1 MALALSED
9 HAQLADSV
17 RSWAARTCPSS
28 AVRAAADGDDSG
40 AAFYRDTIRPGLAE
54 LGVLGLHLPETD
66 GGQGAGLTELA
77 IAAEELGHA
86 LVPGDFVPT
95 VLTAA
100 ILASAGLSGKVLSS
114 LAQGTGNGAVAL
126 TAGIQAAGGPGQD
139 LVITGSVNCV
149 LGAPGADLVILP
161 ARLAAGPIEP
171 GPDEPG
177 PDEAGPLE
185 RSTGQGSTGQGSTVW
200 VAMDADELDITT
212 DASLDLTRRM
222 GRVTADGVVVPA
234 DRQLTLAP
242 GTVANLAA
250 VIFCAEAIGI
260 ASWAVSTA
268 ADYAKL
274 RHQFGRPIGQFQAV
288 KHRCARMLVAAE
300 QAAAVVW
307 DAARAMDEAADA
319 GAENAGHESAG
330 QEGTGHDFA
339 VAAAASL
346 AADAAVSCAHECIQV
361 LGGIGYTWE
370 HDAHLYYRRAMTLRA
385 LVGTACPAGRG
396 WRQRTATLALDGE
409 RRGVRLQLPG
419 GDGGLRAPIRS
430 ELAEIAKLSGPERNA
445 ALGAGGWV
453 MPHMPRPW
461 GRGAGALEQLIID
474 EELRTAGIHVPGLAI
489 GAWVVPAL
497 IQYGTPEQQQR
508 FLPATL
514 RADYLWCQLFSEPGA
529 GSDLAGLTTRA
540 ERVDGGWKITG
551 QKIWTSLARQAA
563 WAICIARTD
572 PAQPRHAGI
581 SYFLVDMHSPG
592 VEVRPLREIG
602 GDSFFNQVFLDGVFV
617 PDDCLVGEVNKG
629 WRIARTT
636 LANERVSLSRSWTFG
651 CGVPE
656 LLQVA
661 RAAAGP
667 GRLAE
672 VGEFTAAAAG
682 PDRLADL
689 GELGE
694 VGEVGE
700 LVAAGQAIELLSLRA
715 TLKQLSGTEPGA
727 TGSVRKLLSMRHAQ
741 QVAELCWEMSGAA
754 GALGSRHG
762 GAPLT
767 ADGVPDGAHW
777 ARQVLITRALTI
789 GGGTT
794 DVQLNIIGER
804 ILGLPRDPDPPET
817 AG

>member
-1 MALALSED
+1 MALGLTEE

-17 RSWAARTCPSS
+17 RAWTQRHSPAAV
-28 AVRAAADGDDSG
+28 ARAAADGDARDGG
-40 AAFYRDTIRPGLAE
+40 ATQYRDALRTSLADQGL
-54 LGVLGLHLPETD
+54 LGLHVPEAD
-66 GGQGAGLTELA
+66 GGQGFGLPELTVA
-77 IAAEELGHA
+77 VEELGRA
-86 LVPGDFVPT
+86 LVPGGFVPT
-95 VLTAA
+95 ALAAAVLVAGGLTGKLVSV
-100 ILASAGLSGKVLSS
+100 LAHGE
-114 LAQGTGNGAVAL
+114 GNGAVAL
-126 TAGIQAAGGPGQD
+126 AADITAAAGQGGD
-139 LVITGSVNCV
+139 LIISGSADAV

-161 ARLAAGPIEP
+161 VRSGHDGWLA
-171 GPDEPG
+171 
-177 PDEAGPLE
+177 
-185 RSTGQGSTGQGSTVW
+185 V
-200 VAMDADELDITT
+200 DAASLDIAPV
-212 DASLDLTRRM
+212 DALDLTRQL
-222 GRVTADGVVVPA
+222 GRVRADEVVVPA
-234 DRQLTLAP
+234 DRQLAGLRFES
-242 GTVANLAA
+242 VANIAA
-250 VIFCAEAIGI
+250 VILGAEAVGI
-260 ASWAVSTA
+260 ADWAVQTA

-300 QAAAVVW
+300 QATAAVW
-307 DAARAMDEAADA
+307 DAARALAGGEAGSDY
-319 GAENAGHESAG
+319 
-330 QEGTGHDFA
+330 
-339 VAAAASL
+339 AAAAAAVL
-346 AADAAVSCAHECIQV
+346 ATDAAVSCVHECIQV

-385 LVGTACPAGRG
+385 LIGSAVLAD
-396 WRQRTATLALDGE
+396 RTWKERLAALALAGDRRDIRLELPDGGDDE
-409 RRGVRLQLPG
+409 LRASVRAELADISRLQG
-419 GDGGLRAPIRS
+419 A
-430 ELAEIAKLSGPERNA
+430 ERNA

-453 MPHMPRPW
+453 LPHMPRPW

-474 EELRTAGIHVPGLAI
+474 EELRTASIHVPGLAI

-497 IQYGTPEQQQR
+497 IQYGTPAQQQR
-508 FLPATL
+508 FLPPTL

-572 PAQPRHAGI
+572 PSEPRHDGI

-602 GDSFFNQVFLDGVFV
+602 GDAFFNQVFLDEVFV

-656 LLQVA
+656 LVQTA
-661 RAAAGP
+661 K
-667 GRLAE
+667 
-672 VGEFTAAAAG
+672 AAAADA
-682 PDRLADL
+682 PLAQ
-689 GELGE
+689 
-694 VGEVGE
+694 VGE
-700 LVAAGQAIELLSLRA
+700 LVAAGLAIDVLAVRA

-741 QVAELCWEMSGAA
+741 QVAELCWEMSGDR
-754 GALGSRHG
+754 GALAG
-762 GAPLT
+762 GRGGPVGD
-767 ADGVPDGAHW
+767 DGKPDGAHW

-794 DVQLNIIGER
+794 DIQLNIIGER
-804 ILGLPRDPDPPET
+804 ILGLPRDPEPPET
-817 AG
+817 RD

>member
-1 MALALSED
+1 MALALTED
-9 HAQLADSV
+9 HAQLADAI
-17 RSWAARTCPSS
+17 RSWVARACPPS
-28 AVRAAADGDDSG
+28 AVRSAADGDDSG

-54 LGVLGLHLPETD
+54 LGVLGLHLAEVD

-77 IAAEELGHA
+77 IAAEELGRA
-86 LVPGDFVPT
+86 LVPGDFVPSALAAA
-95 VLTAA
+95 VLT
-100 ILASAGLSGKVLSS
+100 SAGLSGKVVTS
-114 LAQGTGNGAVAL
+114 LAQGSGNAAVAL
-126 TAGIQAAGGPGQD
+126 AAGIQATAGAGKD
-139 LVITGSVNCV
+139 LVITGSADVV
-149 LGAPGADLVILP
+149 LGAPGADLIILP
-161 ARLAAGPIEP
+161 AQAADGAA
-171 GPDEPG
+171 
-177 PDEAGPLE
+177 EAD
-185 RSTGQGSTGQGSTVW
+185 TGEADTVW
-200 VAMDADELDITT
+200 VAVDAGSLDITSVP
-212 DASLDLTRRM
+212 SLDLTRRL
-222 GRVTADGVVVPA
+222 GRVTVTDLAVPA
-234 DRQLTLAP
+234 DRQLTLLAP

-260 ASWAVSTA
+260 AGWAVSA
-268 ADYAKL
+268 AAEYAKL

-288 KHRCARMLVAAE
+288 KHRCARMLAAAE

-307 DAARAMDEAADA
+307 DAARAMDDAATA
-319 GAENAGHESAG
+319 
-330 QEGTGHDFA
+330 EGTGRDFA
-339 VAAAASL
+339 VAAAAAL
-346 AADAAVSCAHECIQV
+346 AADAAVTCVHECIQV

-370 HDAHLYYRRAMTLRA
+370 HEAHLYYRRAMTLRA
-385 LVGTACPAGRG
+385 LLGAACPAGQG
-396 WRQRTATLALDGE
+396 WRQRTAALALDGQ
-409 RRGVRLQLPG
+409 RRRVRLELPG
-419 GDGGLRAPIRS
+419 GDGDLRASIRS
-430 ELAEIAKLSGPERNA
+430 ELAEIAKLTGAERNA
-445 ALGAGGWV
+445 ALAAGGWV
-453 MPHMPRPW
+453 MPHMPKPW
-461 GRGAGALEQLIID
+461 GRAAGALEQLIID
-474 EELRTAGIHVPGLAI
+474 EELRAASIHVPGLAI

-497 IQYGTPEQQQR
+497 IQYGTPEQQRR

-572 PAQPRHAGI
+572 PAQPRHDGI

-661 RAAAGP
+661 RAVSGPETAG
-667 GRLAE
+667 
-672 VGEFTAAAAG
+672 G
-682 PDRLADL
+682 PDRLS
-689 GELGE
+689 
-694 VGEVGE
+694 EVGE
-700 LVAAGQAIELLSLRA
+700 LVAAGQAIELLSLLA
-715 TLKQLSGTEPGA
+715 TIKQLSGTEPGA

-741 QVAELCWEMSGAA
+741 QVAELCWELSGAA

-804 ILGLPRDPDPPET
+804 MLGLPRDPDPPGT
-817 AG
+817 SG

>member
-1 MALALSED
+1 MALALTED
-9 HAQLADSV
+9 HAQLADAV
-17 RSWAARTCPSS
+17 RSWAARTCPPS
-28 AVRAAADGDDSG
+28 AVRTAADGDDSG
-40 AAFYRDTIRPGLAE
+40 AALYRDTIRPGLAE
-54 LGVLGLHLPETD
+54 LGVLGLHLPEAD
-66 GGQGAGLTELA
+66 GGQGAGMTELA
-77 IAAEELGHA
+77 IAAEELGRA

-95 VLTAA
+95 VLAA
-100 ILASAGLSGKVLSS
+100 AVLASAGSSGKVAAS
-114 LAQGTGNGAVAL
+114 LAQGTANAAVAL
-126 TAGIQAAGGPGQD
+126 AAGMQATGRPGED
-139 LVITGSVNCV
+139 LVITGSADCV
-149 LGAPGADLVILP
+149 LGAPGADLIIVP
-161 ARLAAGPIEP
+161 VRTAAGSL
-171 GPDEPG
+171 G
-177 PDEAGPLE
+177 AFPLE
-185 RSTGQGSTGQGSTVW
+185 TETVW
-200 VAMDADELDITT
+200 VAVDADNLDVN
-212 DASLDLTRRM
+212 AAESLDLTRRL
-222 GRVTADGVVVPA
+222 GRVTAAGVTVPA
-234 DRQLTLAP
+234 DRQLTRLAP

-260 ASWAVSTA
+260 AGWAVTTA
-268 ADYAKL
+268 AEYAKL

-307 DAARAMDEAADA
+307 DAARAMDDAA
-319 GAENAGHESAG
+319 E
-330 QEGTGHDFA
+330 TGGERDFA

-346 AADAAVSCAHECIQV
+346 AVDAAVSCVHECIQV

-385 LVGTACPAGRG
+385 LLSAACPAGQD
-396 WRQRTATLALDGE
+396 WRQRTATLALEGQG
-409 RRGVRLQLPG
+409 RRVRLQLPG
-419 GDGGLRAPIRS
+419 GDGDLRASIRS
-430 ELAEIAKLSGPERNA
+430 ELAEIANLTGAERNA

-474 EELRTAGIHVPGLAI
+474 EELRTASIHVPGLAI

-572 PAQPRHAGI
+572 PARPRHDGI

-602 GDSFFNQVFLDGVFV
+602 GDFFFNQVFLDGVFV

-667 GRLAE
+667 QRLAE
-672 VGEFTAAAAG
+672 VGELT
-682 PDRLADL
+682 
-689 GELGE
+689 
-694 VGEVGE
+694 
-700 LVAAGQAIELLSLRA
+700 AAGQAIELLSLRA

-741 QVAELCWEMSGAA
+741 QVAELCWELSGAT

-804 ILGLPRDPDPPET
+804 ILGLPRDPDPP
-817 AG
+817 GSGG

>member
-1 MALALSED
+1 MALALSDD

-54 LGVLGLHLPETD
+54 LGVLGLHLPEAD

-95 VLTAA
+95 ALAA
-100 ILASAGLSGKVLSS
+100 AVLASAGRSGKVLSS
-114 LAQGTGNGAVAL
+114 LAQGAGNGAVAL
-126 TAGIQAAGGPGQD
+126 TADIQATGRPGGD
-139 LVITGSVNCV
+139 LVITGSADCV
-149 LGAPGADLVILP
+149 LGAPGADLVILS
-161 ARLAAGPIEP
+161 AQLEAGPIEA
-171 GPDEPG
+171 GPIEARPV
-177 PDEAGPLE
+177 EAG
-185 RSTGQGSTGQGSTVW
+185 TDKGHTVW
-200 VAMDADELDITT
+200 VAVDADELDITAAT
-212 DASLDLTRRM
+212 GLDLTRRL
-222 GRVTADGVVVPA
+222 GRVTAGSVAVPA

-242 GTVANLAA
+242 GAVANLAA

-307 DAARAMDEAADA
+307 DAARAMDEAADT
-319 GAENAGHESAG
+319 GAEKAGHESTG
-330 QEGTGHDFA
+330 QVNTGHDVA

-346 AADAAVSCAHECIQV
+346 AADAAVSCVHECIQV

-385 LVGTACPAGRG
+385 LVGAACPAGEG
-396 WRQRTATLALDGE
+396 WRQRIATLALDGQ
-409 RRGVRLQLPG
+409 RRPVRLQLPG
-419 GDGGLRAPIRS
+419 GDGGLRASIRS
-430 ELAEIAKLSGPERNA
+430 ELAEIANLTGAERNA

-453 MPHMPRPW
+453 MPHMPKPW

-474 EELRTAGIHVPGLAI
+474 EELRTANIHVPGLAI

-497 IQYGTPEQQQR
+497 IQYGTQEQQQR

-572 PAQPRHAGI
+572 PAQPRHDGI

-661 RAAAGP
+661 RAAAGAE
-667 GRLAE
+667 RLAE
-672 VGEFTAAAAG
+672 VGELT
-682 PDRLADL
+682 
-689 GELGE
+689 
-694 VGEVGE
+694 
-700 LVAAGQAIELLSLRA
+700 AAGQAIELLGLRA

-804 ILGLPRDPDPPET
+804 ILGLPRDPDPPESV
-817 AG
+817 G